1 LTVAE
6 RSYTLPSIPECN
18 LELHEA
24 NVSFRRESCEEVAF
38 GPFRF
43 DQTSGSLHRGNEEV
57 VLQPRVLSLLS
68 YLVANS
74 GRVCSK
80 NELLDNLWA
89 DSAVSQGSLSEA
101 VKLLRQALG
110 DDSRR
115 PRYVQTVHRRGYRF
129 IGATV
134 NEAPAD
140 ADASLQLPQPVL
152 VGIAAVVVV
161 VALIAIGAW
170 VRNSPGDGATSWE
183 IAVPPETLM
192 GVFPMD
198 PYPALSPDGTK
209 LALARRSLTGGVE
222 IWVRDLGPGTERK
235 IPETL
240 GAEYPFWSPSGD
252 RLAYRID
259 SMLWVVDIAGGSP
272 TSISPVTSRG
282 GSWSSAS
289 GILVPSADGLML
301 LAEDGSPQGLAT
313 RLDASRNETAHQH
326 PVFLPDGR
334 TFLYVATAADPA
346 DSGTWIASTDTDHKK
361 LLLAGPGAHNAL
373 YVAPGW
379 LLSVRE
385 GVLTAQRFDAQTWE
399 FSGTPEALS
408 GLMSLGSTARYAPF
422 SANSDLLVFREI
434 GRVNSELVWVEPD
447 GTRGETLPAIDVP
460 GMYMSPSLSPNGTR
474 LAVGFK
480 EIDLNTQD
488 VFVLDRPSGVWQQLT
503 NTPNWDNAALWADES
518 AVVLTSARSG
528 EPRPWIYRFEE
539 AQPEPVGRA
548 GWTTDVMPNGDLVQW
563 ETSGLWLVPLDGG
576 EPRRVTPLGAHAVQ
590 GRVSPDGRWLAYS
603 GGPTSRARVFVK
615 ALFDDSSPEPVSPK
629 EGRQPRWGRDAS
641 ELYYLEPQAGTA
653 TVGSIETTVTRVAVT
668 AIGTRLDFGP
678 AESLF
683 SFRHPFLAQNVSWN
697 YDVDPTGD
705 GFLINVV
712 SSETPGLLR
721 AIANWQDLL
730 LRR

>member
-1 LTVAE
+1 
-6 RSYTLPSIPECN
+6 
-18 LELHEA
+18 
-24 NVSFRRESCEEVAF
+24 VSFPRESCEEVAF

-43 DQTSGSLHRGNEEV
+43 DPTSDSLRRGDEEV
-57 VLQPRVLSLLS
+57 ALQPRVLSLLS
-68 YLVANS
+68 YLVANR
-74 GRVCSK
+74 GRVCGK

-110 DDSRR
+110 DDPRQ

-134 NEAPAD
+134 DEAPAD

-170 VRNSPGDGATSWE
+170 VRNSPSDRDRSWE
-183 IAVPPETLM
+183 IAAPPETLM

-209 LALARRSLTGGVE
+209 LALARRSLTGVAE
-222 IWVRDLGPGTERK
+222 IWVRDLGPGAERK
-235 IPETL
+235 IPETV

-259 SMLWVVDIAGGSP
+259 AMLWVVDIAGGSP
-272 TSISPVTSRG
+272 KPISPVTSRG

-346 DSGTWIASTDTDHKK
+346 DSGTWIASTETDHKK

-379 LLSVRE
+379 LLSVRK

-399 FSGTPEALS
+399 FSGTPKALS

-434 GRVNSELVWVEPD
+434 GRVNSELWWVDAD
-447 GTRGETLPAIDVP
+447 GTPGETLPAIGVP
-460 GMYMSPSLSPNGTR
+460 GMYMSPSLSPTGTR
-474 LAVGFK
+474 LAAGFK

-488 VFVLDRPSGVWQQLT
+488 VFVLDLLQGAWQQLT
-503 NTPNWDNAALWADES
+503 TTPNWDNAALWADES

-528 EPRPWIYRFEE
+528 RARPWIHKFAA
-539 AQPEPVGRA
+539 AQPKPVGRV
-548 GWTTDVMPNGDLVQW
+548 GWTTDVMPNGDLVQVDS
-563 ETSGLWLVPLDGG
+563 SGLWLVPRDGG
-576 EPRRVTPLGAHAVQ
+576 EPRLVTPLGAHAVQ
-590 GRVSPDGRWLAYS
+590 GRVSPDGRWLAYA
-603 GGPTSRARVFVK
+603 GGPTSGARVFVK
-615 ALFDDSSPEPVSPK
+615 ALFDDSPPDPVSPK
-629 EGRQPRWGRDAS
+629 EGRQPRWGRDG

-653 TVGSIETTVTRVAVT
+653 TAGSIETTVTRVAVT
-668 AIGTRLDFGP
+668 ASGTRLKFGP
-678 AESLF
+678 AEPLF
-683 SFRHPFLAQNVSWN
+683 SFRHPILAQNVSWN
-697 YDVDPTGD
+697 YDVDPAGNR
-705 GFLINVV
+705 FLINQV
-712 SSETPGLLR
+712 SSETPGFLR
-721 AIANWQDLL
+721 AISNWQDLDLL